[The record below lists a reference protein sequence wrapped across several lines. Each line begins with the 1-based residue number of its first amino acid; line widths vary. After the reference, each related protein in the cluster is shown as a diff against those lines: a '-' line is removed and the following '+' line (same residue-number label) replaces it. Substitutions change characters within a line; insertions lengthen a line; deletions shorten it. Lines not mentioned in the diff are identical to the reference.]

1 MGTHDGQYC
10 EKTQTFHSG
19 VWFTVMKGSEVLP
32 ESSYSGRW
40 IEADLSTIHSI
51 HQPIQWMMPSI
62 TNIHC
67 NSAYKKGFP
76 VMSVN
81 HSLLWIMKS

>member
-1 MGTHDGQYC
+1 MRTHDDQYC

-40 IEADLSTIHSI
+40 IEADLSTIQSI

-67 NSAYKKGFP
+67 NSA
-76 VMSVN
+76 
-81 HSLLWIMKS
+81 